1 MSYYMLVIVFVFIIN
16 LFIWLYI
23 HAHNNSNPIN
33 RAYLAYLS
41 TLQMWLVV
49 KFIICNTKR
58 LKNTLVLLKIGNLF
72 WIPLGFCFIYFIFT
86 LLRKEKNVFYW
97 CYKFSIVG
105 IIIVNLSTNFLVDN
119 FKIAK
124 YGIVVKPGFSMP
136 YVILYT
142 NIIPFAYCLFLI
154 LQAIKESCNFYY
166 KKQLMLITYSTSILL
181 TLETIFLFIVPLTF
195 NKWFSL
201 QGSFLIIAIHCWMMF
216 LAIVKYKFL
225 SIRIE
230 DAYIDLFNNINE
242 GIVLLDESG
251 NVIEMNEIARELFNI
266 KDQKLVSFD
275 IKNFIKDYNFN
286 QEYKS
291 YETKIQCQSNGKVG
305 IRDKGFDE
313 EATKYVLISQSRV
326 KKNSNIELGK
336 ILIIND
342 ITGHVLAN
350 HEKESFRYLSIT
362 DALTGLY
369 NHRYFYDYLKQELD
383 KENNNVSILFCDI
396 DRFKQVNDSYGHV
409 IGDMILRESAAIIKE
424 EVGESGLVFRY
435 GGEEFIVLLN
445 ECQANKALEI
455 AEKIRERIKSSIV
468 LQEEKQGVPVTISIG
483 VACYPVNA
491 SNIEELVVKADKAM
505 YYSKQNGRNQCN
517 IYDNELE
524 RILESKKDEAAK
536 KELLIDS
543 VYSLAKAID
552 VKDYYTGMHSEM
564 VAKYTLLLADK
575 LGLSEKEQEDL
586 KIGALLHD
594 CGKIGVPDN
603 IINKQGK
610 LSEEEFDIVKNHTI
624 LGSEIASNIIKTKEI
639 KACIRNHHERWDGK
653 GYPDKLKG
661 ENIPK
666 YARIVCIAD
675 AYHAMTSDRPYRKGL
690 TREEAFHQL
699 IINKG
704 VQFDSGL
711 VDEFIEAIKNNHDMK
726 VFN

>member
-1 MSYYMLVIVFVFIIN
+1 MSFYMIVILIVFVLN
-16 LFIWLYI
+16 LFIWVYI
-23 HAHNNSNPIN
+23 HGHNNSNLIN
-33 RAYLAYLS
+33 RAYLAYVT
-41 TLQMWLVV
+41 TLQMWLVT
-49 KFIICNTKR
+49 KLIICNTGCSKY
-58 LKNTLVLLKIGNLF
+58 TLVLLKIQNLF
-72 WIPLGFCFIYFIFT
+72 WIPFGFCFIYFIFT
-86 LLRKEKNVFYW
+86 LLRKEKNAFYW
-97 CYKFSIVG
+97 IYKFSIVG
-105 IIIVNLSTNFLVDN
+105 IIIANLSTNFIVDN
-119 FKIAK
+119 FE
-124 YGIVVKPGFSMP
+124 IVKCGVSVKPGIWMH
-136 YVILYT
+136 YVLIYT
-142 NIIPFAYCLFLI
+142 NIIPFAYSLYL
-154 LQAIKESCNFYY
+154 LQKAIKESYSSHY
-166 KKQLMLITYSTSILL
+166 KKQLMLIAYSTLLVL
-181 TLETIFLFIVPLTF
+181 TLEVMSIIIIPAAL
-195 NKWFSL
+195 NKWFTM
-201 QGSFLIIAIHCWMMF
+201 QYSFLVITIHCWMLF

-230 DAYIDLFNNINE
+230 DAYMDLFNNINE

-251 NVIEMNEIARELFNI
+251 NVIEMNELARELFNI
-266 KDQKLVSFD
+266 KEERLLNFK
-275 IKNFIKDYNFN
+275 IGNFIKDYNFH

-291 YETKIQCQSNGKVG
+291 YETKIELHSSSLGN
-305 IRDKGFDE
+305 DKGLDNE
-313 EATKYVLISQSRV
+313 NTKYVLISQSRV

-342 ITGHVLAN
+342 MTEHVIAN

-369 NHRYFYDYLKQELD
+369 NHRYFYDYLKHELNKD
-383 KENNNVSILFCDI
+383 SNNISILFCDI

-409 IGDMILRESAAIIKE
+409 IGDMILRETAAIIKE
-424 EVGESGLVFRY
+424 EVGETGLVFRY
-435 GGEEFIVLLN
+435 GGEEFIALLN
-445 ECQANKALEI
+445 GCEISKAFVI
-455 AEKIRERIKSSIV
+455 AENIRERIKGSIV
-468 LQEEKQGVPVTISIG
+468 MQEEKQGVPVTISIG
-483 VACYPVNA
+483 LASYPINA
-491 SNIEELVVKADKAM
+491 SNFEELVVKADKAL

-575 LGLSEKEQEDL
+575 LGLKEKEQEDL

-624 LGSEIASNIIKTKEI
+624 LGSEIASNIIKTQEI

-653 GYPDKLKG
+653 GYPDGLMAEK
-661 ENIPK
+661 IPR

-675 AYHAMTSDRPYRKGL
+675 AYHAMVSDRPYRKGL

-704 VQFDSGL
+704 IQFDSEL
-711 VDEFIEAIKNNHDMK
+711 VDVFVEAIKNSEDI
-726 VFN
+726 